1 MILEKYQ
8 GCGNDF
14 LIADGSRTPVI
25 DPQQVASLCDRHRGF
40 GADGLIIAR
49 RDPLSMEL
57 WNQDGTRAGMCGNGL
72 RCFVHH
78 AYRKGWIRADRSY
91 RIGTGD
97 GLRSVWICS
106 TEPFICQVEAGIP
119 DFDAKRMTKQP
130 LLPGLLHA
138 PFLSQQQSCSFWLGV
153 PHTVLFTAD
162 PEVVSAEQA
171 RAIGRH
177 PFFKEGTNVDFAR
190 LKENGEL
197 QVRTW
202 ERGVGWTLACGT
214 GACAQRGRGGDLPPL
229 SAACKVRC
237 PGGLLQVE
245 QAPDKQCLLTG
256 PSVYIGKAEVKGCG

>member
-25 DPQQVASLCDRHRGF
+25 DPQQVAALCDRHRGF

-78 AYRKGWIRADRSY
+78 AYRKGWIQADRSY

-119 DFDAKRMTKQP
+119 DFDAKRMTNQP

-162 PEVVSAEQA
+162 PEVISAEQA
-171 RAIGRH
+171 LSLIHISSCYA
-177 PFFKEGTNVDFAR
+177 FSSS
-190 LKENGEL
+190 
-197 QVRTW
+197 
-202 ERGVGWTLACGT
+202 CGSEPYT
-214 GACAQRGRGGDLPPL
+214 
-229 SAACKVRC
+229 S
-237 PGGLLQVE
+237 
-245 QAPDKQCLLTG
+245 
-256 PSVYIGKAEVKGCG
+256 SVTASSHSL